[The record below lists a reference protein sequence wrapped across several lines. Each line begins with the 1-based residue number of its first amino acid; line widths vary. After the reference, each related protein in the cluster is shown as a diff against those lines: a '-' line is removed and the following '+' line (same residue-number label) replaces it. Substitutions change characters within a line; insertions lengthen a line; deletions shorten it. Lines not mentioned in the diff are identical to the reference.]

1 MIYLDNAATT
11 PLSQKALESLLSISQ
26 EVFGNPSS
34 IHSFGRKANQ
44 ILRQARQDI
53 AQVLKVHPDNLIF
66 TSGGSEAD
74 NLAIKGYALAN
85 QDKGKHLI
93 TTAIEHHAVLHTMEY
108 LEKRFGFE
116 VTYLQPIDQ
125 KITAQQV
132 KEALRPDTILVSVMY
147 ANNETGH
154 LLPIQEIGDLLRDH
168 QAVFHV
174 DAVQVLGK
182 LPVFPAELGIDFLAA
197 SAHKFHGPKGVGFLY
212 SKEAKMDSLIHGGK
226 QEGQHRAGTENL
238 PAIAAMAAALEEEF
252 SQAEQHAHYIQTL
265 KEQFLYEIAD
275 LDYYLNQNHGA
286 LPHILNMGFPG
297 HLNEQILMRLDLAGI
312 AISSGSACTA
322 GVVQKSHVLEALYG
336 KDSTRL
342 SEAIRISFSELNT
355 PEEITKLSQ
364 TIKEIIGG
372 APTWHSN
379 HQ

>member
-11 PLSQKALESLLSISQ
+11 SLSPQALETLTSISQ

-34 IHSFGRKANQ
+34 IHTFGRKANQ

-53 AQVLKVHPDNLIF
+53 AHALQVNADKLVF

-85 QDKGKHLI
+85 QNKGKHLI

-108 LEKRFGFE
+108 LEQRFGFE
-116 VTYLQPIDQ
+116 VTYLQPIHQ
-125 KITAQQV
+125 QITVEQV
-132 KEALRPDTILVSVMY
+132 KEALRPDTILVSIMY

-154 LLPIQEIGDLLRDH
+154 LLPIQEIGELLRDH

-174 DAVQVLGK
+174 DAVQVVGK
-182 LPVFPAELGIDFLAA
+182 LPLFPEDLGIDFLAA
-197 SAHKFHGPKGVGFLY
+197 SAHKFHGPKGIGFLY
-212 SKEAKMDSLIHGGK
+212 CKRNNIDSLIHGGK
-226 QEGQHRAGTENL
+226 QERQHRAGTENL
-238 PAIAAMAAALEEEF
+238 PAIAAMARAFIDEF
-252 SQAEQHAHYIQTL
+252 QHAEKNMAHVQKL
-265 KEQFLYEIAD
+265 RNQFLNEIAD
-275 LDYYLNQNHGA
+275 LDYYLNQDEKP
-286 LPHILNMGFPG
+286 LPYIINIGFPG
-297 HLNEQILMRLDLAGI
+297 HLNEQLLMKLDLAGI
-312 AISSGSACTA
+312 AVSSGSACTA
-322 GVVQKSHVLEALYG
+322 GVIQNSHVLEAFYG
-336 KDSTRL
+336 KDSNRL
-342 SEAIRISFSELNT
+342 TESIRISFSEENT

-379 HQ
+379 HK